1 MPRVPVPPWH
11 RHILLKRN
19 TEMGQLE
26 TLPGGLVLELGSGCF
41 PLGTDTLRLA
51 EFVRLRG
58 AQRVADLGSGCGT
71 LGLLLCDRYP
81 TCTVTGLELQP
92 EAHAAALA
100 NIRRNQLVS
109 RMQSLL
115 GDLRQV
121 RNLLPAGRFDCVVS
135 NPPYFPT
142 TGAPPASRGALR
154 ARREDCCPL
163 EAIFQAAAWLLR
175 YGGDLYLV
183 HQPERLTDLM
193 FWGRAL
199 RLEPKRLRLVRHR
212 AAGPVSLIL
221 LQYRLGAGPG
231 LHLESDL
238 VLSQENVPPCNG
250 K

>member
-1 MPRVPVPPWH
+1 M
-11 RHILLKRN
+11 K
-19 TEMGQLE
+19 QLE
-26 TLPGGLVLELGSGCF
+26 TLPGGMVLALGQGCF
-41 PLGTDTLRLA
+41 PLSTDTLCLA

-71 LGLLLCDRYP
+71 LGLLLCGRYP
-81 TCTVTGLELQP
+81 ACTVTGLELQA

-100 NIRRNQLVS
+100 NIHRNQLEP
-109 RMQSLL
+109 RMQNLL

-121 RNLLPAGRFDCVVS
+121 RNLLPAGHFDCVVC
-135 NPPYFPT
+135 NPPYFST
-142 TGAPPASRGALR
+142 FGAPAAGRGALR

-163 EAIFQAAAWLLR
+163 EAIFRAAAWLLR

-183 HQPERLTDLM
+183 HRPERLTDLM

-199 RLEPKRLRLVRHR
+199 RLEPKRLRLVRHQ
-212 AAGPVSLIL
+212 AAGPVSLVL

-238 VLSQENVPPCNG
+238 VLSQENASACDRA
-250 K
+250 